1 MNTFNELM
9 YQIDGEETFE
19 SELYN
24 SLFTDNYYIEK
35 EDNTKRGL
43 TPKQQLEELEKRN
56 KRLKKIIIA
65 AIAICGAIIAALII
79 INKKKSKE
87 IKNKELENEDL
98 RKKNAEWV
106 LDYQDV
112 YNRRLSA
119 EDNARV
125 TNAKL
130 KLTNIKLKK
139 SQEEVDDL
147 KAEISKLRQKISE
160 LKQKSTNTATD
171 KNKTS
176 EEKKE
181 EKEKYSQEI
190 KNTTAQ
196 LASVLSKV
204 RKQQETKERVKK
216 HEDEVR
222 RDLEQKKYREESEL
236 KNKNRKQRPNTPNAW
251 GEKYS
256 GTIKKEKKRFNA
268 YLSQIKSADATI
280 TTLKAKLAECEKIKD
295 ETERTSEEQKL
306 NMRII
311 RTETGIKG
319 IQSSMRGSLGNMIEI
334 ASIMV
339 TKCNNTKY
347 LTQLVALLKQCHED
361 IGLDNN
367 DLKSF
372 INRNLRDSNNDSVTK
387 LINL

>member
-35 EDNTKRGL
+35 EVKQNL
-43 TPKQQLEELEKRN
+43 TPEQQLEELEKRN

-65 AIAICGAIIAALII
+65 AIALCGAIIAALII

-87 IKNKELENEDL
+87 IKNKELENKEL
-98 RKKNAEWV
+98 EKSKNEYLGSWGE
-106 LDYQDV
+106 
-112 YNRRLSA
+112 A
-119 EDNARV
+119 EDRCLRA
-125 TNAKL
+125 NAKFE
-130 KLTNIKLKK
+130 LTNDKLKK
-139 SQEEVDDL
+139 SQEEADNL
-147 KAEISKLRQKISE
+147 KAEISELRQKISE
-160 LKQKSTNTATD
+160 LRQKSADTATD
-171 KNKTS
+171 KNKTP

-181 EKEKYSQEI
+181 EKEKYSQEM
-190 KNTTAQ
+190 KDTAAQ
-196 LASVLSKV
+196 LTSALSNVK
-204 RKQQETKERVKK
+204 KLQERKERVKE

-222 RDLEQKKYREESEL
+222 RDLEQKKYEL
-236 KNKNRKQRPNTPNAW
+236 KNKNRKQRPNTLNAW

-256 GTIKKEKKRFNA
+256 GTIKKEKKRINA

-295 ETERTSEEQKL
+295 ETERTSEENKL
-306 NMRII
+306 NMQII
-311 RTETGIKG
+311 RTETGIKN
-319 IQSSMRGSLGNMIEI
+319 IQRSMRGSFGSMIDT

-339 TKCNNTKY
+339 TKCNNTKF

-372 INRNLRDSNNDSVTK
+372 INSNLRDSNNDSVTK

>member
-35 EDNTKRGL
+35 EVKQNL
-43 TPKQQLEELEKRN
+43 TPEQQLEELEKRN

-87 IKNKELENEDL
+87 KELKNKELGKSRGEYL
-98 RKKNAEWV
+98 RSGGDAKDRCLQAN
-106 LDYQDV
+106 
-112 YNRRLSA
+112 
-119 EDNARV
+119 DN
-125 TNAKL
+125 
-130 KLTNIKLKK
+130 LKK
-139 SQEEVDDL
+139 SQKEADNP
-147 KAEISKLRQKISE
+147 KAEISE
-160 LKQKSTNTATD
+160 LKQKSADITTD
-171 KNKTS
+171 KNKTP

-181 EKEKYSQEI
+181 EKEKSSQEM
-190 KNTTAQ
+190 KDTVSQ
-196 LASVLSKV
+196 LTSALLNVKKL
-204 RKQQETKERVKK
+204 QERKERVKK

-222 RDLEQKKYREESEL
+222 RDLEQKKYEL
-236 KNKNRKQRPNTPNAW
+236 KNKNRKQRPNTLNAW

-295 ETERTSEEQKL
+295 ETERT
-306 NMRII
+306 
-311 RTETGIKG
+311 
-319 IQSSMRGSLGNMIEI
+319 
-334 ASIMV
+334 
-339 TKCNNTKY
+339 
-347 LTQLVALLKQCHED
+347 
-361 IGLDNN
+361 
-367 DLKSF
+367 
-372 INRNLRDSNNDSVTK
+372 
-387 LINL
+387 

>member
-19 SELYN
+19 SSLYN

-35 EDNTKRGL
+35 EDNTKRDL

-98 RKKNAEWV
+98 RKKNAEWI
-106 LDYQDV
+106 LDYKDACDRQ
-112 YNRRLSA
+112 LSA

-125 TNAKL
+125 TNAKF

-139 SQEEVDDL
+139 SQEEADDL

-160 LKQKSTNTATD
+160 LKQKSADTAAD
-171 KNKTS
+171 KNKTP

-181 EKEKYSQEI
+181 EKEKYSQEM
-190 KNTTAQ
+190 KDTTAK
-196 LASVLSKV
+196 LVSALSNVK
-204 RKQQETKERVKK
+204 KLQESKERVKK

-222 RDLEQKKYREESEL
+222 RDLEQKKYEL
-236 KNKNRKQRPNTPNAW
+236 KNKNRKQRPNTVNAW

-295 ETERTSEEQKL
+295 ETERISKEKELKKQ
-306 NMRII
+306 II
-311 RTETGIKG
+311 RTETGIKN
-319 IQSSMRGSLGNMIEI
+319 IQRSMRGSFGSMINT

-339 TKCNNTKY
+339 TKCNNTKF

-372 INRNLRDSNNDSVTK
+372 INTNLRDSNNDSVTK

>member
-19 SELYN
+19 SSLYN

-35 EDNTKRGL
+35 EDNTKRDL

-79 INKKKSKE
+79 INKKKSNE
-87 IKNKELENEDL
+87 KELENEDL
-98 RKKNAEWV
+98 RKKNEAWQQSYV
-106 LDYQDV
+106 DMRGLWYG
-112 YNRRLSA
+112 A
-119 EDNARV
+119 EDNVRA
-125 TNAKL
+125 TNDKL
-130 KLTNIKLKK
+130 KKSNDNLKK
-139 SQEEVDDL
+139 SQEEADNL

-160 LKQKSTNTATD
+160 LKQKSADTATD
-171 KNKTS
+171 KNKTP

-181 EKEKYSQEI
+181 EKEKYSQEM
-190 KNTTAQ
+190 KDTAAQ
-196 LASVLSKV
+196 LTSALSNVK
-204 RKQQETKERVKK
+204 KLQERKERVKK

-222 RDLEQKKYREESEL
+222 RDLEQKKYEL
-236 KNKNRKQRPNTPNAW
+236 KNKNRKQRPNTLNAW

-295 ETERTSEEQKL
+295 ETERTSEENKL
-306 NMRII
+306 NMQII
-311 RTETGIKG
+311 RTETGIKN
-319 IQSSMRGSLGNMIEI
+319 IQRSMRGSFGSMIDT

-339 TKCNNTKY
+339 TKCNNTKF

-372 INRNLRDSNNDSVTK
+372 INSNLRDSNNDSVTK